1 MSWVNAVIQGVL
13 LGGLYALYRLADRL
27 ESAPDGAGNAQ
38 VRAGEA
44 LGRVGDKIS
53 GIPH

>member
-1 MSWVNAVIQGVL
+1 VH
-13 LGGLYALYRLADRL
+13 GLYALYRLADRL

-38 VRAGEA
+38 VRVGEA